1 MFSPTDGAS
10 DMARPPV
17 TIGFRATLDVREF
30 IGDDGLVSPKIATE
44 ILDVTQPQLA
54 ETAGLSRDAVSK
66 QARVR
71 SPATQRRLRDM
82 VEIVARVAPWAGGTQ
97 QALAWYRATPIPALG
112 DQTAEAV
119 VKAGHANA
127 VRDYLD
133 GIAAGGYA

>member
-1 MFSPTDGAS
+1 MASASP
-10 DMARPPV
+10 MALV
-17 TIGFRATLDVREF
+17 DVRDF
-30 IGDDGLVSPKIATE
+30 IGDDGLVSPRTVT
-44 ILDVTQPQLA
+44 DTFGFTQPQLA

-66 QARVR
+66 AARVR

-82 VEIVARVAPWAGGTQ
+82 IEIVTRVAPWAGGLQ

-119 VKAGHANA
+119 VKSGQAAA
-127 VRDYLD
+127 VRAYLD

>member
-1 MFSPTDGAS
+1 MPLHTL
-10 DMARPPV
+10 
-17 TIGFRATLDVREF
+17 GFVVTLDVRDF
-30 IGDDGLVSPKIATE
+30 IGADGLVLPKTATE
-44 ILDVTQPQLA
+44 ILEVTQPQLA

-82 VEIVARVAPWAGGTQ
+82 IEIIARVAPWAGGKQ

-119 VKAGHANA
+119 VKAGHAAA
-127 VRDYLD
+127 VRKYLD

>member
-1 MFSPTDGAS
+1 
-10 DMARPPV
+10 MAQP
-17 TIGFRATLDVREF
+17 AHLAMTLDVRDF
-30 IGDDGLVSPKIATE
+30 FGADGLVLPRTVTE

-66 QARVR
+66 IARAR
-71 SPATQRRLRDM
+71 SPATQRRLRDV

-119 VKAGHANA
+119 VKAGHAAA
-127 VRDYLD
+127 VRAYLD

>member
-1 MFSPTDGAS
+1 MAS
-10 DMARPPV
+10 AH
-17 TIGFRATLDVREF
+17 TLDVRDA
-30 IGDDGLVSPKIATE
+30 IGEDGLVSPKTVTE
-44 ILDVTQPQLA
+44 LLAVTQPQLA

-66 QARVR
+66 QARAR

-82 VEIVARVAPWAGGTQ
+82 IEIVARVAPWAGGTQ

-119 VKAGHANA
+119 VKAGDAAA
-127 VRDYLD
+127 VRVYLD